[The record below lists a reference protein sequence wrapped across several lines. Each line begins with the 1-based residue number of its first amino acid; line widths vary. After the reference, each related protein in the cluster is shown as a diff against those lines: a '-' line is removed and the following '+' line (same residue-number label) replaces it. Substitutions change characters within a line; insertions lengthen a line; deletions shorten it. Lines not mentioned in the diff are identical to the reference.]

1 MGEDWQQKL
10 GGSQW
15 AVTVGWLVVIEEK
28 VKSTGAC
35 KGEQAM
41 MLGPEKK
48 KSSKIRILES
58 EVP

>member
-48 KSSKIRILES
+48 KEQQDQNLR
-58 EVP
+58 V